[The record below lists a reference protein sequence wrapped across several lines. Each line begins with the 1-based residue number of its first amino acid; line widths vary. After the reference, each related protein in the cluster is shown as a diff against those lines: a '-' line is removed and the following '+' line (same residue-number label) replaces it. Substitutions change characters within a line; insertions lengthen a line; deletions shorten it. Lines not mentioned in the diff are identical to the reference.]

1 MSKLESSIELDM
13 IELALVVDNLAEYK
27 LVVEVGKLDR
37 DHSYR
42 RVVDKTVG
50 VGNTAAAV
58 GKLAVAVDRL
68 AEVVDRLAEV
78 VE

>member
-1 MSKLESSIELDM
+1 MSKLESLIELDM
-13 IELALVVDNLAEYK
+13 IELALVVGNLAEHK

-37 DHSYR
+37 DHSSR